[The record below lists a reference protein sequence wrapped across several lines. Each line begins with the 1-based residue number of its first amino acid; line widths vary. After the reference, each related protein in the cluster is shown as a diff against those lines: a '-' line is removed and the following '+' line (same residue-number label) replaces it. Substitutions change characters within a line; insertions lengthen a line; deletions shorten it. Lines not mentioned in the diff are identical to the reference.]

1 MKIIINNTSMVPIY
15 EQIMEQIKAQIIGG
29 DLQEDESLPS
39 IRSLAKDLRI
49 SVIPTKRASE
59 ELEKEGLHVAVLHSP
74 TIKPLDSET
83 ILAEIQKKPGRLVVT
98 AENHTVVGGLGSL
111 VANLLVDN
119 QVPAKM
125 KKIALPDQYLAAGTL
140 ETLQDL
146 YGVSAKA
153 VTEQLRNFLK

>member
-1 MKIIINNTSMVPIY
+1 MRRN
-15 EQIMEQIKAQIIGG
+15 
-29 DLQEDESLPS
+29 
-39 IRSLAKDLRI
+39 
-49 SVIPTKRASE
+49 
-59 ELEKEGLHVAVLHSP
+59 
-74 TIKPLDSET
+74 

-146 YGVSAKA
+146 YGVSTKA
-153 VTEQLRNFLK
+153 VTEQLRSFLK